1 MSEPTLQDCINY
13 MRSQIK
19 QMEKYPRSY
28 EFNLPYYRKTVEL
41 LETRKTDDETFE
53 WCHDCKEYD
62 QKNHCCHRW
71 TKVIRDTVDELE
83 KDRPHGEWKID
94 SEYGYIFHC
103 VCSKCNTD
111 VMKYISGSENWW
123 LNSVPYFCPNCG
135 ADMRKEGA
143 AREE

>member
-19 QMEKYPRSY
+19 QMEKHPRNY

-41 LETRKTDDETFE
+41 LERRKTNDETFE

-71 TKVIRDTVDELE
+71 SKVVRDTVDELE
-83 KDRPHGEWKID
+83 KDRRPHGKWILD
-94 SEYGYIFHC
+94 AVSPCTISWFRCSYCGY
-103 VCSKCNTD
+103 
-111 VMKYISGSENWW
+111 KYDAYKQSN
-123 LNSVPYFCPNCG
+123 FCPNCG
-135 ADMRKEGA
+135 ADMRGET
-143 AREE
+143 E

>member
-19 QMEKYPRSY
+19 QMEKHPRSY

-41 LETRKTDDETFE
+41 LERRKTNDETFE

-83 KDRPHGEWKID
+83 KDRPHGEWEHWGSPFTDDCIAN
-94 SEYGYIFHC
+94 SI
-103 VCSKCNTD
+103 VCSLCKARYVEIEGEVFN
-111 VMKYISGSENWW
+111 
-123 LNSVPYFCPNCG
+123 FCPNCG
-135 ADMRKEGA
+135 ADMRRKEGEA
-143 AREE
+143 E

>member
-19 QMEKYPRSY
+19 QMEKHPRSY

-41 LETRKTDDETFE
+41 LERRKTNDETFE

-83 KDRPHGEWKID
+83 KDRPHGEWID
-94 SEYGYIFHC
+94 RSDGGRIRYPFWERYE
-103 VCSKCNTD
+103 CSKCGA
-111 VMKYISGSENWW
+111 KSEDTN
-123 LNSVPYFCPNCG
+123 FCPNCG
-135 ADMRKEGA
+135 ADMRKEGD
-143 AREE
+143 EK